1 MYKPALSVAVWLPV
15 TPIKKSLSKLL
26 LILTKFSQDHM
37 PLPLTLL
44 QCCLSGIQSNQ
55 YVLTLLENS
64 VILQIQML
72 KSD

>member
-37 PLPLTLL
+37 PLPLPSDITA
-44 QCCLSGIQSNQ
+44 
-55 YVLTLLENS
+55 
-64 VILQIQML
+64 ILPEWDP
-72 KSD
+72 K